1 VRLEFADNLERL
13 VVRQLVTSRERP
25 INLNERLLLKTR
37 NLAPRKFECELRKEL
52 SLLVDAEAGP
62 FRRALNAALFVP
74 ILYG

>member
-37 NLAPRKFECELRKEL
+37 NSRLVSSSASSRKEL